1 MEGRRVKGGRREQRG
16 RREEGGRML
25 RMERAWPVG
34 AMQTSR
40 HWQWYEKA
48 KEEVS
53 GQAGQL
59 DRQSRWKANASG

>member
-1 MEGRRVKGGRREQRG
+1 
-16 RREEGGRML
+16 ML

-40 HWQWYEKA
+40 HWQWKEKA